1 MSFFNSEQLNTTGQI
16 TLGNDFPIIP
26 KGTQVK
32 AAITD
37 GKWKTIQQTGAEVIS
52 LTWEILA
59 PKEYMNQKIFQ
70 NLKVKDENESKRN
83 KAMMMLAA
91 IDKNCKGKIAAKN
104 RTPSDED
111 LLDALLGHPQVLL
124 LDVWK
129 STDKDGNEAE
139 GNWVKAVSPCAKK
152 EAPKPAPAPVA
163 DSAEDDIPW

>member
-1 MSFFNSEQLNTTGQI
+1 MSFFNSEQLNTTGQVE
-16 TLGNDFPIIP
+16 LGNDFPIIP

-37 GKWKTIQQTGAEVIS
+37 AKWRENKATGAEGIS

-70 NLKVKDENESKRN
+70 NLKVKDEDEGKRN

-129 STDKDGNEAE
+129 MDDKE